1 MNDINQPV
9 NGTMEIE
16 EQAKAIEKIMNAKA
30 NRNLYYGIVIG
41 IIICIIGFSLLMT
54 FNHEILNFI
63 RYLQIK

>member
-1 MNDINQPV
+1 MSTQIQPV
-9 NGTMEIE
+9 NGTKEIE

-30 NRNLYYGIVIG
+30 KRNLYYGIVIG